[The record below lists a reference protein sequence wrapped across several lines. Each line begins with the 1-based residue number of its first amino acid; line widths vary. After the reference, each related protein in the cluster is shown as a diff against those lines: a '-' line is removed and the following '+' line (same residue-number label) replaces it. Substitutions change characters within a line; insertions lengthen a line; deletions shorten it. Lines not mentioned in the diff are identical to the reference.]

1 MGRESIPIRI
11 VPFGIEAISKAAPPW
26 SDRSSFNIGTVSYP
40 KRHFDPEAMAT
51 HMTLAGN
58 SLADG
63 FELLSPESGKV
74 NKQFRLADRNGVIA
88 IEIIFPPN
96 LIHILNFVAYQLD
109 AFRDKL
115 MLFVGLREI
124 CGTKLSEVAEHSK
137 RLGQYAL
144 HHVMHIDIK

>member
-63 FELLSPESGKV
+63 FKLLSPESGKV

-109 AFRDKL
+109 AFRDK
-115 MLFVGLREI
+115 FPSFSGLREI
-124 CGTKLSEVAEHSK
+124 SGTEPSEFAEHSE
-137 RLGQYAL
+137 RFGQDAF
-144 HHVMHIDIK
+144 HHVVHVDVK